1 MPNPYHD
8 ETGRFC
14 SKDEMQGAINR
25 LGEKGD
31 LEGYFKLRTEYE
43 GLIKT
48 NAPFEKEVQV
58 KPELSKRGR
67 PAKAKP
73 TAAPIDTPISK
84 LHEPSNRGDVTNA
97 PGIEYDYD
105 WYGTPDWASDND
117 GYGRNRVYEGLRIT
131 EVNDVRGVLANLFSC
146 SPNDIP
152 DELYDYA
159 VDELHMDS
167 PESYYIRGEAGYYG
181 EEISITA
188 EDIGAL
194 KRWYYKEN
202 NARDYNGVL
211 DYVRSKGVDTSGKEP
226 VQAIKDQLA
235 FENNGKLL
243 QAVKDARYVGIKNL
257 TFKQVKANEKRM
269 AQTVVPEESAVVK
282 NKTAKEFAGVVVRDG
297 KEYFLVDGYKRT
309 KTLQGTRK
317 DGEYI
322 VLGRSQLD
330 VY

>member
-8 ETGRFC
+8 EAGRFC
-14 SKDEMQGAINR
+14 SKDEMLGAVKR

-43 GLIKT
+43 ALVKT
-48 NAPFEKEVQV
+48 NAPFEKEVVV
-58 KPELSKRGR
+58 KPELRKRGR
-67 PAKAKP
+67 PPKAKQ
-73 TAAPIDTPISK
+73 TAAPIETPISK
-84 LHEPSNRGDVTNA
+84 LNEPSSKGDVTYA

-105 WYGTPDWASDND
+105 WYGTPDWASDDD

-131 EVNDVRGVLANLFSC
+131 EVNDVRGVLANLFTC
-146 SPNDIP
+146 SPDDIP

-167 PESYYIRGEAGYYG
+167 PDSYYIRGESGYYG
-181 EEISITA
+181 EEISITT
-188 EDIGAL
+188 EEIGAL

-226 VQAIKDQLA
+226 LQAIKEQLA

-243 QAVKDARYVGIKNL
+243 QAVKDARYVGTTNL
-257 TFKQVKANEKRM
+257 TFKQVKTDETKM
-269 AQTVVPEESAVVK
+269 AQTAVPEASDMLK
-282 NKTAKEFAGVVVRDG
+282 NKTAKEFSGVVVRDG
-297 KEYFLVDGYKRT
+297 KDYVLVDGYKRT
-309 KTLQGTRK
+309 KALQGTRK
-317 DGEYI
+317 NGEYI